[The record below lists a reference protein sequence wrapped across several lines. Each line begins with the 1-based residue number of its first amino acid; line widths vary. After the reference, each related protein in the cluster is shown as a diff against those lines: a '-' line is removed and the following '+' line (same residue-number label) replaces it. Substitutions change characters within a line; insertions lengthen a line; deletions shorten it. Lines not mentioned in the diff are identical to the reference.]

1 METLAGAVLGLI
13 VGGAATRTHPRVN
26 PGLPLGIL
34 AGLLGGLAGQSWWG
48 PALTEVLVGHTLA
61 GAVAAGALGGLI
73 LAPLIGLA
81 VTLVRDYLKRWRL
94 PSEPV
99 SPDD

>member
-1 METLAGAVLGLI
+1 MEAMLGAMLGLI

-48 PALTEVLVGHTLA
+48 PALTEVLVGQPLA
-61 GAVAAGALGGLI
+61 GAVAAGALGGLVF
-73 LAPLIGLA
+73 APLMGLA
-81 VTLVRDYLKRWRL
+81 VTLLKDYLASRRRASDHA
-94 PSEPV
+94 PAA
-99 SPDD
+99 D